1 MYRIKNMGRVLSLLD
16 FEEVIRTRVMLII
29 RDTGFC
35 KIFPLCSELC
45 SGVLYSWEDSV
56 CSMTGTPSCVCN

>member
-1 MYRIKNMGRVLSLLD
+1 MYRIKNMGRMLSLLD
-16 FEEVIRTRVMLII
+16 FEEVIRTRVILII

-45 SGVLYSWEDSV
+45 W
-56 CSMTGTPSCVCN
+56 CVI